1 MCSATTPVRISPE
14 LAKPRGMTF
23 AENLLIWF
31 DQFGRKNLPWQ
42 QDITPYRVWV
52 SEIML
57 QQTQVATVI
66 PYFARFLEVFPS
78 VDMLAAASEDEV
90 LHQWTGLGY
99 YARARNLHKTARQ
112 LMSDFN
118 GEFPLNV
125 QQLVTLPGI
134 GRSTAGA
141 IVAICSNQYAVIL
154 DGNVKRVLARYFA
167 IPGWPGETKVVNQ
180 LWEKATALT
189 PAIQVAD
196 YTQAIMDLGATL
208 CSGSHPDCDACPFI
222 TECAAHRA
230 GEVENYPGKKP
241 KKVLP
246 IKKTCM
252 LVIENEHREILL
264 EKRPS
269 SGLWGGLW
277 SFPET
282 KVIDDFMG
290 SLNVKTFDTRKLPAF
305 RHSFTHFHL
314 QIAPIHIRIREV
326 LQVTENDRLCWYS
339 SEAPLEIGLSRPVTR
354 ILAAI

>member
-1 MCSATTPVRISPE
+1 MCSVTTPVRISPE
-14 LAKPRGMTF
+14 PAKLSGMTF
-23 AENLLIWF
+23 AENLLVWF

-42 QDITPYRVWV
+42 QNITPYRVWV

-57 QQTQVATVI
+57 QQTQVTTVI
-66 PYFARFLEVFPS
+66 PYFERFIEVFPR
-78 VDMLAAASEDEV
+78 VDLLATASEDEV
-90 LHQWTGLGY
+90 MHQWTGLGY

-125 QQLVTLPGI
+125 EQLMTLPGI

-141 IVAICSNQYAVIL
+141 IVAICSNQHAVIL

-180 LWEKATALT
+180 LWEKAAALT
-189 PAIQVAD
+189 PTARVAD
-196 YTQAIMDLGATL
+196 YTQAIMDLGASA
-208 CSGSHPDCDACPFI
+208 CSRSNPDCDACPFVADC
-222 TECAAHRA
+222 TAYLA

-241 KKVLP
+241 KKILP
-246 IKKTCM
+246 TKKTCM
-252 LVIENEHREILL
+252 LVIENKHGEILL

-282 KVIDDFMG
+282 KAIDNFMD
-290 SLNVKTFDTRKLPAF
+290 SLNVTSFDTSKLPAF

-314 QIAPIHIRIREV
+314 QIAPVHIRIEES
-326 LQVTENDRLCWYS
+326 LQVTEDDRRCWYS
-339 SEAPLEIGLSRPVTR
+339 SKAPLEIGLSRPVTR

>member
-1 MCSATTPVRISPE
+1 MCSVTTPVKILAAR
-14 LAKPRGMTF
+14 AKPSGMTF
-23 AENLLIWF
+23 AENLLVWF

-57 QQTQVATVI
+57 QQTQVTTVI
-66 PYFARFLEVFPS
+66 PYFERYLAVFPS
-78 VDMLAAASEDEV
+78 VDLLAAASEDEV
-90 LHQWTGLGY
+90 LHIWTGLGY

-112 LMSDFN
+112 LMSNFN

-125 QQLVTLPGI
+125 EQLMTLPGI

-141 IVAICSNQYAVIL
+141 IVALCSNQHAVIL

-180 LWEKATALT
+180 LWGKATALT
-189 PAIQVAD
+189 PTKRVAD

-208 CSGSHPDCDACPFI
+208 CSRSNPACDSCPFV
-222 TECAAHRA
+222 TECAAHLA

-246 IKKTCM
+246 TKKICM
-252 LVIENEHREILL
+252 LVIENKHGEILL

-282 KVIDDFMG
+282 KAIDDFMD
-290 SLNVKTFDTRKLPAF
+290 SLNVTTFDTRKLPAF

-314 QIAPIHIRIREV
+314 QIEPVHIRIDDTS
-326 LQVTENDRLCWYS
+326 QVTEDDRRCWYS
-339 SEAPLEIGLSRPVTR
+339 SKAPLEIGLSRPVTR